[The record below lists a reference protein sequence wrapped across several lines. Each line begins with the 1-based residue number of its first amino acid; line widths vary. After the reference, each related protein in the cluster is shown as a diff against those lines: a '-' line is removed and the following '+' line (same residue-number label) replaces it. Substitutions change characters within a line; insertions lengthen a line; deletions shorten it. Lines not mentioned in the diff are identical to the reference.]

1 MHPRSLVMVF
11 TLILMIIFSDPPSTH
26 ATLHAR
32 STIMHKIVVLGATTV
47 QTLANRAR
55 IAWLRRKSVLM
66 LIAMVGRVSSH
77 SSFLW
82 QADFG
87 SAFDDQTSTFIIPSG
102 GGFEVVFCPKGRS
115 SNILAVYSKQL
126 DQLSQSGHVS
136 AEIISD
142 AQNITLQRINSK
154 GSRSGVPVAL
164 SATMGA
170 MVTLCL
176 WV

>member
-11 TLILMIIFSDPPSTH
+11 TLILMITFSDRPLTH
-26 ATLHAR
+26 ATLRAR

-55 IAWLRRKSVLM
+55 IAWLLRKSVLM
-66 LIAMVGRVSSH
+66 LIAMVGGMSSH
-77 SSFLW
+77 RSFLW
-82 QADFG
+82 QADFRP
-87 SAFDDQTSTFIIPSG
+87 AFDDQTSTFIIPSG
-102 GGFEVVFCPKGRS
+102 GGFEVVFCPTGRS

-154 GSRSGVPVAL
+154 GSRSRVPGAL
-164 SATMGA
+164 SAIVGA
-170 MVTLCL
+170 MAALCL

>member
-11 TLILMIIFSDPPSTH
+11 ILILMITFSDRPLTH
-26 ATLHAR
+26 ATLLAQ

-47 QTLANRAR
+47 QTLANRAP
-55 IAWLRRKSVLM
+55 IAWLRRKSVPM
-66 LIAMVGRVSSH
+66 LIAMVGKLSFH
-77 SSFLW
+77 STLLL
-82 QADFG
+82 QADFRP
-87 SAFDDQTSTFIIPSG
+87 AFDDQTSTFIIPSG
-102 GGFEVVFCPKGRS
+102 GGFEVVFCPTGRS

-154 GSRSGVPVAL
+154 GSRSRAPLAL
-164 SATMGA
+164 SAAMGA
-170 MVTLCL
+170 MAALCL
-176 WV
+176 WA

>member
-1 MHPRSLVMVF
+1 MAF
-11 TLILMIIFSDPPSTH
+11 TLILMTIFSDRPLTH
-26 ATLHAR
+26 ATLRAR

-55 IAWLRRKSVLM
+55 IVWLRRKSVLM
-66 LIAMVGRVSSH
+66 LIAMVGGLSSH

-82 QADFG
+82 QADFRL
-87 SAFDDQTSTFIIPSG
+87 AFDDQTSTFIIPSG
-102 GGFEVVFCPKGRS
+102 GGFEVVFCPTGRS

-154 GSRSGVPVAL
+154 GSRSRAPVAL
-164 SATMGA
+164 SATMGVIA
-170 MVTLCL
+170 ALCL

>member
-11 TLILMIIFSDPPSTH
+11 TRILMIIFSDQPLTH
-26 ATLHAR
+26 ATLLAR
-32 STIMHKIVVLGATTV
+32 STITHKIVVLGATTV

-55 IAWLRRKSVLM
+55 IAWLQRKSVPM
-66 LIAMVGRVSSH
+66 LIATVGRVSSR

-82 QADFG
+82 QADFRP
-87 SAFDDQTSTFIIPSG
+87 AFDDQTSTFIIPSG
-102 GGFEVVFCPKGRS
+102 GGFEVVFCPTGRS

-154 GSRSGVPVAL
+154 GSRSRAPLAL

-170 MVTLCL
+170 MAALCL